1 MIRSLAASHSSLRQ
15 WMLPG
20 LLVAALAL
28 LPLAPSRASEEEQDA
43 NAVTVGGQADRAI
56 ANGYRSSLN
65 AEGLQQVTTNFRS
78 LRGDPLSLSFM
89 LSPVATRQSV
99 AEFGV
104 SVEELDA
111 LLKNCRDRLGC
122 DQAEFDRHT
131 SRYYQQHALKLSYR
145 EGGPRLHVDVAQV
158 VQRNRERVR
167 PVAVALRRLAAERGE
182 GQEWMVETAIALV
195 QDGLVYRKPATWD
208 GGRKILGFYPPLRAL
223 ERGYGDCDTKAA
235 LLAAILQN
243 LTSQPMVGVHVPKH
257 YLLGIAG
264 TPRQD
269 QSYILHAGKPYVLV
283 EAAGPA
289 RRAPG
294 EVAPTTHA
302 ALKKNEG
309 VRVDPMI

>member
-1 MIRSLAASHSSLRQ
+1 MIRSLAASHSSLRR

-28 LPLAPSRASEEEQDA
+28 LPLAPSRASEEE
-43 NAVTVGGQADRAI
+43 
-56 ANGYRSSLN
+56 
-65 AEGLQQVTTNFRS
+65 
-78 LRGDPLSLSFM
+78 
-89 LSPVATRQSV
+89 
-99 AEFGV
+99 
-104 SVEELDA
+104 
-111 LLKNCRDRLGC
+111 
-122 DQAEFDRHT
+122 
-131 SRYYQQHALKLSYR
+131 
-145 EGGPRLHVDVAQV
+145 
-158 VQRNRERVR
+158 
-167 PVAVALRRLAAERGE
+167 
-182 GQEWMVETAIALV
+182 

-264 TPRQD
+264 TPRQS
-269 QSYILHAGKPYVLV
+269 QSYILHDGRPYVLV

-302 ALKKNEG
+302 ALQKNVG

>member
-1 MIRSLAASHSSLRQ
+1 MIRSLAAEPNALRR

-28 LPLAPSRASEEEQDA
+28 LPLVPAQASEEQDA
-43 NAVTVGGQADRAI
+43 NAVTVGTQADRAI
-56 ANGYRSSLN
+56 AMGYQSSLN
-65 AEGLQQVTTNFRS
+65 AEGLRQVTTHFRS
-78 LRGDPLSLSFM
+78 LRGEPLSLSFM
-89 LSPVATRQSV
+89 LSPAATRQSV

-104 SVEELDA
+104 STEELDA
-111 LLKNCRDRLGC
+111 LLQACQSRRDC
-122 DQAEFDRHT
+122 DQTEFDRHT
-131 SRYYQQHALKLSYR
+131 SRYYQQHALKLTYR
-145 EGGPRLHVDVAQV
+145 DGGPRLHVDVAQV

-195 QDGLVYRKPATWD
+195 QDGLVYRQPATWD

-223 ERGYGDCDTKAA
+223 ERGYGDCDTKSA

-243 LTSQPMVGVHVPKH
+243 LTNQPMVGVHVPKH
-257 YLLGIAG
+257 YLLGISGA
-264 TPRQD
+264 PRQG
-269 QSYILHAGKPYVLV
+269 QSYIVHGGRPYVLV

-294 EVAPTTHA
+294 EVAPTTHV
-302 ALKKNEG
+302 ALQKNEG